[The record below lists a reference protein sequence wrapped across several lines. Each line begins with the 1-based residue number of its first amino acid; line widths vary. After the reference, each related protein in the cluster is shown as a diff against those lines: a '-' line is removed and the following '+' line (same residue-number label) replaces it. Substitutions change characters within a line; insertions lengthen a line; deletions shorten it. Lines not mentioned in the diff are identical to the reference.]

1 MTIKNA
7 ATSAVLALLFL
18 SLLAIYIISPPN
30 GLITFLSVLIMLVGL
45 IMSQSRSWRDI
56 GILAII
62 AALVSLVAAALVG
75 NARFGT
81 LGTVVTTLVWEFIL
95 MALFSW
101 GQRNILTVPRDRA
114 ILIVNRYNGL
124 LHVAEGPIAPPLVPF
139 VETKLA
145 VIPLYELN
153 TLVHLEKINT
163 RARHNIDAI
172 DVHVHY
178 RVTAPRRALGGI
190 PNRSQAQSK
199 IAEEMRKELNEARR
213 DVIFWERLLNH
224 QMELEVDDIV
234 RAVIY
239 NNVVA
244 QNALEIYTNREA
256 LAEMV
261 RERLSKL
268 VERWGVSLINLE
280 IERIDVNPEIF
291 RGINKAFVRE
301 DETTLKRIEAER
313 EATRILVTGEAE
325 AKTEAMRVMEL
336 VRAVQSAGVDLSP
349 EDLREIVID
358 AIRASSDIGFESV
371 FGHPATE
378 PPPTPKPAGD
388 KKDNGAKK

>member
-18 SLLAIYIISPPN
+18 SLLAIYIINPPN

-81 LGTVVTTLVWEFIL
+81 LGTVVTTLVWGLIL

-178 RVTAPRRALGGI
+178 RVIAPRRALGGI

-213 DVIFWERLLNH
+213 DVIFWERLLH
-224 QMELEVDDIV
+224 YQMELEVDDIV

-268 VERWGVSLINLE
+268 VERWGVSIINLE

-301 DETTLKRIEAER
+301 DDTTLKRIEAER
-313 EATRILVTGEAE
+313 EATRIVLTGAAQAE
-325 AKTEAMRVMEL
+325 SEAMRVEKL
-336 VRAVQSAGVDLSP
+336 VSAVQKAGIDLSP
-349 EDLREIVID
+349 ADLREIVID
-358 AIRASSDIGFESV
+358 ALRASSDMGFESIFARPV
-371 FGHPATE
+371 NE
-378 PPPTPKPAGD
+378 PPPALRPAGD

>member
-45 IMSQSRSWRDI
+45 IMSQSRSWGDI

-81 LGTVVTTLVWEFIL
+81 IGTVVTTLVWGLIL

-114 ILIVNRYNGL
+114 ILIVNRYSGL
-124 LHVAEGPIAPPLVPF
+124 LQVAEGPIAPPLVPF
-139 VETKLA
+139 VEIKLA

-153 TLVHLEKINT
+153 TQVHLEKINT

-199 IAEEMRKELNEARR
+199 LAEEMHKELNEARR
-213 DVIFWERLLNH
+213 DVIFWERLLHH

-268 VERWGVSLINLE
+268 VERWGVSIINLE
-280 IERIDVNPEIF
+280 IERIDVNQDIF

-313 EATRILVTGEAE
+313 EATRIVLTGEAQAESE
-325 AKTEAMRVMEL
+325 AKRVEKL
-336 VRAVQSAGVDLSP
+336 VSAVQKAGIDLSP
-349 EDLREIVID
+349 ADLREIVID
-358 AIRASSDIGFESV
+358 ALRASSDMGFEGV
-371 FGHPATE
+371 FARPTSE
-378 PPPTPKPAGD
+378 PPAPRPSGD